1 MHFLKVLFGRLKI
14 RLTSDSINEM
24 IQMLANCTSLVRLGL
39 IVTSIDLGV
48 DGNLLNMHKLNER
61 EFTDIFVNLV
71 EQLPKLI
78 ALLVVVPRA
87 SPSHCFAATKTL
99 ETLYQPKRPCF
110 CVQITDSLSSNAPSH
125 LPLCHFKVLAH
136 DLPPLVG
143 GLPFHLESQEA
154 RC

>member
-1 MHFLKVLFGRLKI
+1 
-14 RLTSDSINEM
+14 
-24 IQMLANCTSLVRLGL
+24 MLANCTSLVRLGL

-61 EFTDIFVNLV
+61 EFTDLFVNLV

-99 ETLYQPKRPCF
+99 EKTYRSARPCF
-110 CVQITDSLSSNAPSH
+110 CVQITNSLDSNNPPK
-125 LPLCHFKVLAH
+125 LPLCHFKMLACNP
-136 DLPPLVG
+136 PPLVG
-143 GLPFHLESQEA
+143 TMPFHLLSQEPKL
-154 RC
+154 